1 MKKID
6 VSILGCTGT
15 VGQRLIEML
24 YDHPWFNIVSIAASE
39 RSAGKAYKDAAI
51 NWYLSMDIPE
61 DLRDVTVV
69 NTDPSEAEAPLVF
82 SALPSD
88 IAKNVE
94 NKFAEVG
101 CAVTSNAS
109 AYRMERDVPL
119 IIPEVNADHLQLI
132 DFQRENREWKGY
144 IVTDPNCTAIGLAM
158 VLKPIHDHFKIDKV
172 YVSTMQ
178 AISGAGLPG
187 VPGLMIE
194 DNVIPY
200 IKNEE
205 EKVISETL
213 KILGKVEGKQ
223 VSFAD
228 FKMAASCNRV
238 PVVDGHTESVFVKTK
253 EPVDVEEVKKVLGD
267 FEGEP
272 QKLNLPSAPK
282 KPIIVRDEAD
292 RPQPRLDRMAGTVPG
307 MSVTVGRIRLGFD
320 ENTLLLTLISHNTI
334 RGAGGAVVLNAEL
347 LYAKNYL

>member
-24 YDHPWFNIVSIAASE
+24 HDHPWFNIVSLAASE
-39 RSAGKAYKDAAI
+39 RSAGKAYKDAAV
-51 NWYLSMDIPE
+51 NWYLPMDIPE
-61 DLRDVTVV
+61 DLKDVTVV
-69 NTDPSEAEAPLVF
+69 NTIPSEAEAPLVF

-94 NKFAEVG
+94 GKFAEVG

-109 AYRMERDVPL
+109 AYRMEDDVPL

-132 DFQRENREWKGY
+132 DVQRENREWSGY
-144 IVTDPNCTAIGLAM
+144 IVTDPNCTTIGLAM
-158 VLKPIHDHFKIDKV
+158 VLKPIHDHFKIDTV

-187 VPGLMIE
+187 VPGLMIT

-200 IKNEE
+200 IKGEE
-205 EKVISETL
+205 QKVITETC
-213 KILGKVEGKQ
+213 KILGEIQNKRVK
-223 VSFAD
+223 FAD
-228 FKMAASCNRV
+228 IKIAASCNRV
-238 PVVDGHTESVFVKTK
+238 PVVDGHTESVFIRTK
-253 EPVDVEEVKKVLGD
+253 EPVDVDEARKILSG
-267 FEGEP
+267 FQGEP

-282 KPIIVRDEAD
+282 KPIIVRDEEN

-307 MSVTVGRIRLGFD
+307 MSVTVGRIRQGFD

-334 RGAGGAVVLNAEL
+334 RGAAGAVVLNAEL
-347 LYAKNYL
+347 LCARNLL